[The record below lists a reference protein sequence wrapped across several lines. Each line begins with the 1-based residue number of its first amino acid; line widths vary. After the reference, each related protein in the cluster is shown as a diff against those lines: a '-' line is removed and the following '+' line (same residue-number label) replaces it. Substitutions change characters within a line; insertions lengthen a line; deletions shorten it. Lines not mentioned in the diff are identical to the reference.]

1 MFVKWHRVSA
11 AGNITA
17 INGNTEVCLEGFV
30 FFFNILLS
38 LQSPACSQYL
48 ENIFCYLTLANII
61 LPQMNCIFLS
71 LSIFFNSS
79 LQMIYLLHCNSPL
92 TKSDS
97 HPEVALYC
105 FSNVKLLNCQCGIK
119 ETWALK
125 GMFFHVSRIFSIFYR
140 STKCFCKIIII
151 KKPNSPI

>member
-1 MFVKWHRVSA
+1 MAQSLSCWKHNSNKWQHWSLSWR
-11 AGNITA
+11 
-17 INGNTEVCLEGFV
+17 VCLFFKYTFV
-30 FFFNILLS
+30 P
-38 LQSPACSQYL
+38 LQSPACSQCP
-48 ENIFCYLTLANII
+48 EKIFCYLTLVNII
-61 LPQMNCIFLS
+61 LPRKNCIFLS

-79 LQMIYLLHCNSPL
+79 LQIIDLLHCNSPL
-92 TKSDS
+92 TKPDS